1 MAWRYSKASDRIA
14 IWLFIV
20 KQNTKKDASESRFLV
35 GEFNKEAWMELHVDE
50 RETLGIYWVDK
61 IPVVVRHYIVQWG
74 ASLGYHSWKIFQM
87 FALPVTSW

>member
-35 GEFNKEAWMELHVDE
+35 GEFNKEAWMELRVNE
-50 RETLGIYWVDK
+50 RETLGI
-61 IPVVVRHYIVQWG
+61 
-74 ASLGYHSWKIFQM
+74 
-87 FALPVTSW
+87 